1 MPMAYLVKRLAMT
14 LPTLFGVTIFVFLLV
29 RVVPGDPIAMMIPG
43 EATPEDIA
51 RLRAIYGLDRSILEQ
66 FVIFLHNVFSGD
78 FGTSI
83 SLKQDVLRLIM
94 ERLPATLEL
103 AFLSL
108 IIIAVVVGAIFAL
121 IAVHWH
127 RRWPETAV
135 NGASAMALAIPEF
148 LWALL
153 LILLFSVSIPLF
165 PISGRIDPGSTAEFY
180 TQFYLLESLLTAR
193 FALFGEVLQHMT
205 LPALSLAMPL
215 IAVIARVLK
224 SSLLDAINQDYVL
237 LAEAKGFSPSYVL
250 MRHALPNALIPTVTI
265 TGAQFTLLVGGTVL
279 VELIFAYPGIGN
291 MLYGAAVNRDLPLM
305 QGVTIVFAV
314 IFMLP
319 NICVDLSYALINP
332 RVKQG

>member
-1 MPMAYLVKRLAMT
+1 MPMAYLVRRLVMT
-14 LPTLFGVTIFVFLLV
+14 LPTLFGVMVFVFVLI
-29 RVVPGDPIAMMIPG
+29 RVIPGDPIAMMIPG
-43 EATPEDIA
+43 EASPQDIA
-51 RLRAIYGLDRSILEQ
+51 RLRAIYGLDRSIAEQ
-66 FVIFLHNVFSGD
+66 FVIFVRNIFSGD
-78 FGTSI
+78 FGISI
-83 SLKQDVLRLIM
+83 SLRQGVLRLVM

-103 AFLSL
+103 AFLAL
-108 IIIAVVVGAIFAL
+108 IIAVVVGTAFAL
-121 IAVHWH
+121 TAVYWR
-127 RRWPETAV
+127 RRWPEAAV
-135 NGASAMALAIPEF
+135 DGMSAVALAIPEF

-165 PISGRIDPGSTAEFY
+165 PISGRIEAVSTAEFY
-180 TQFYLLESLLTAR
+180 TQFYLLESLLSGR

-224 SSLLDAINQDYVL
+224 TSLLDAINQDYVL

-250 MRHALPNALIPTVTI
+250 IRHALPNALIPAVTI

-291 MLYGAAVNRDLPLM
+291 MLYGAAINRDLPLM

-314 IFMLP
+314 IFMLL
-319 NICVDLSYALINP
+319 NICIDLSYALINP

>member
-1 MPMAYLVKRLAMT
+1 MT
-14 LPTLFGVTIFVFLLV
+14 LPTLFGVTLFVFVLV

-43 EATPEDIA
+43 EATPADIA
-51 RLRAIYGLDRSILEQ
+51 RLRAIYGLDRSILQQ
-66 FVIFLHNVFSGD
+66 FLIFLHNVFSGD

-83 SLKQDVLRLIM
+83 SLKQDVLHLIM

-108 IIIAVVVGAIFAL
+108 IIAVIVGVTFAL
-121 IAVHWH
+121 VAVHWH
-127 RRWPETAV
+127 RRWPESAV
-135 NGASAMALAIPEF
+135 NGTSAIALAIPEF

-180 TQFYLLESLLTAR
+180 SQFYLLESLLTGR

-224 SSLLDAINQDYVL
+224 SSLLDAVNQDYVL

-250 MRHALPNALIPTVTI
+250 IRHALPNALIPTVTI

-314 IFMLP
+314 IFMLL